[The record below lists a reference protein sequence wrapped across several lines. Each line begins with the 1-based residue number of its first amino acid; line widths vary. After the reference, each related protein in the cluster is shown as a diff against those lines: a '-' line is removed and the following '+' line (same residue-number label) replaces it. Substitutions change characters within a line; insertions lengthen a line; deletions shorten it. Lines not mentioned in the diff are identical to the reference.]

1 MTALDDFDSAVDR
14 HRGALADII
23 PGSADGFKALPSR
36 EDDATVANP
45 LGPPVRERGRC
56 PPSVSTGSGKA

>member
-1 MTALDDFDSAVDR
+1 MTALDDIDSAVDR
-14 HRGALADII
+14 HHGALADII
-23 PGSADGFKALPSR
+23 PGSADGFNALPLR

-45 LGPPVRERGRC
+45 LGLPVRERVRC